1 LETQLSL
8 EEQFE
13 ATAVTKAT
21 VSPGLGY
28 PAHRLE
34 QSPEPTGWQ
43 HTIDSGDIVDV
54 SRETTR

>member
-21 VSPGLGY
+21 VAPGLGY
-28 PAHRLE
+28 PANRVEL
-34 QSPEPTGWQ
+34 SPEPTGWQ
-43 HTIDSGDIVDV
+43 HTLDSGEVINV